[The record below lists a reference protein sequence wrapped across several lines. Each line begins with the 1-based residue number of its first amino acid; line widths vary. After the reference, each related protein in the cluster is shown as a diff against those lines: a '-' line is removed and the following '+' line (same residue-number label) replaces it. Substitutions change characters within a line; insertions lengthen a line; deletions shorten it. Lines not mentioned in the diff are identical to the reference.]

1 MDNYILAYYQAIRNG
16 TENVG
21 EYVRYLYDLIVAGI
35 EDKTYI
41 FSPTKANRAIRFIEK
56 YVRHNKGKLGGQL
69 LKLELWQKAMISCIF
84 GILDQSGCRQ
94 FREIFIVLGRKMGK
108 TLLAAG
114 IIAYE
119 TYADGEFGSE
129 IYCLAP
135 KLDQSDLVYSAFE
148 FTKDKTPSFL
158 SRTKKRKTDLYVK
171 QNNATIKKIA
181 FNEKKAD
188 GYNPQL
194 VIADEMSSWPGGRGL
209 KQYEVMIS
217 GMGAREQPLMIA
229 ISSSG
234 YENDGIYDE
243 LMKRSTSF
251 LKGNSREKRLLPFLY
266 MIDDIEKWDDINE
279 LRKSLPC
286 LGVSVPVSFILD
298 QIDTAYES
306 LSKKVEFLTKFCN
319 IKQSSSVAWL
329 RAQDVAGACTDDS
342 LKLEDF
348 RGCYCVG
355 GIDLSRTTDLTSCC
369 IVIERD
375 EKLYVISQFFLP
387 AERIEEAEAR
397 DGVPYRAYIQR
408 GLLTPSGENFVN
420 YKDCFKWFTDLIEQ
434 YEIYPLKVGYDR
446 YNSQYLTQDMKGY
459 GFHMDD
465 VYQGFNLSGVID
477 ECEGMMRDG
486 RFCIGD
492 NDLLK
497 IHLMDAAVKQN
508 ADDLRKRLVKVS
520 AKVHIDGTAALL
532 DALTVRQKYYSEI
545 GAQLTNERGE

>member
-21 EYVRYLYDLIVAGI
+21 EYIRYLYDLIVAGI

-84 GILDQSGCRQ
+84 GVLDQSGCRQ

-279 LRKSLPC
+279 LRKSLPG

>member
-16 TENVG
+16 TENVSTWI
-21 EYVRYLYDLIVAGI
+21 RALYELIVTGI
-35 EDKTYI
+35 ENKTYI

-56 YVRHNKGKLGGQL
+56 YLRHNKGKLGGQL

-84 GILDQSGCRQ
+84 GVLDADGNRQ

-119 TYADGEFGSE
+119 AYADGDFGSE
-129 IYCLAP
+129 VYCLAP

-148 FTKDKTPSFL
+148 FTKDHTPSFA
-158 SRTKKRKTDLYVK
+158 SRTKKRKTDLYIK
-171 QNNATIKKIA
+171 QSNTTIKKIA

-194 VIADEMSSWPGGRGL
+194 VIADEMSSWPGARGL

-217 GMGAREQPLMIA
+217 GMGAREQPLMVA

-266 MIDDIEKWDDINE
+266 MIDDLEKWDDINE
-279 LRKSLPC
+279 LRKSLPG

-306 LSKKVEFLTKFCN
+306 LSKRTEFLTKYCN
-319 IKQSSSVAWL
+319 IKQNSSVAWL
-329 RAQDVAGACTDDS
+329 RAQDVASACTEKS

-348 RGCYCVG
+348 RGCYCVA
-355 GIDLSRTTDLTSCC
+355 GIDLSRTTDLTACC

-375 EKLYVISQFFLP
+375 GKLYVIAQFFLP
-387 AERIEEAEAR
+387 SERIDEAEAR

-408 GLLTPSGENFVN
+408 GLLTPSGDNFVN
-420 YKDCFKWFTDLIEQ
+420 YEDCYKWFTDLIEK

-446 YNSQYLTQDMKGY
+446 YNAQYLTQSMKAY

-486 RFCIGD
+486 AFCIGD

-497 IHLMDAAVKQN
+497 MHLMDAAVKQN

-520 AKVHIDGTAALL
+520 ANVHIDGTAALL
-532 DALTVRQKYYSEI
+532 DALTVRQKYFSEI
-545 GAQLTNERGE
+545 GAQLKNERGE

>member
-21 EYVRYLYDLIVAGI
+21 EWIRALYELIVAGI
-35 EDKTYI
+35 ENKTYI

-69 LKLELWQKAMISCIF
+69 LKLELWEKAMISCIF
-84 GILDQSGCRQ
+84 GVLDQEGHRQ

-108 TLLAAG
+108 TLLASG

-119 TYADGEFGSE
+119 AYADGDFGSE

-148 FTKDKTPSFL
+148 FTKDHTPSFL
-158 SRTKKRKTDLYVK
+158 SRTKKRKTDLYIK
-171 QNNATIKKIA
+171 QSNTTIKKIA

-194 VIADEMSSWPGGRGL
+194 VIADEMSSWPGARGL

-243 LMKRSTSF
+243 LMKRATSF

-266 MIDDIEKWDDINE
+266 MIDDLEKWDDINE
-279 LRKSLPC
+279 LRKSLPG
-286 LGVSVPVSFILD
+286 LGVSVPVSFIID

-306 LSKKVEFLTKFCN
+306 LSKRTEFITKFCN

-329 RAQDVAGACTDDS
+329 RAQDVARACTDTS
-342 LKLEDF
+342 LKFEDF

-375 EKLYVISQFFLP
+375 GKLYVLSQFFLP
-387 AERIEEAEAR
+387 AERIDEAEAR
-397 DGVPYRAYIQR
+397 DGVPYRAYVQR
-408 GLLTPSGENFVN
+408 GLLTPSGDNFVN
-420 YKDCFKWFTDLIEQ
+420 YEDCYKWFTDLIEK

-446 YNSQYLTQDMKGY
+446 YNAQYLTQSMKAY

-486 RFCIGD
+486 AFCIGD

-520 AKVHIDGTAALL
+520 ANVHIDGTAALL
-532 DALTVRQKYYSEI
+532 DALTVRQKYFSEI
-545 GAQLTNERGE
+545 GAQLKNERGE